1 MTNPLPRTHLPATDP
16 GEKHLRL
23 GFITHLDH
31 TDELDR
37 VYAENLQLIQELER
51 LGYDSAWVATRHFH
65 SGWANLPSPFA
76 FYGAAA
82 VLTSTITLGT
92 AVVPIIVDDPVRLAE
107 EVSVLDHL
115 SKGRLQLGLGKGV
128 PSTGYH
134 VFARWGNERDN
145 DYLSKVEQLHWALR
159 GEQVP
164 DSQARIHPPNHDLR
178 GRIYHGTST
187 WSTIRRAAQLGDG
200 FILERFGN
208 GDERTPENR
217 PAFLKRQAD
226 SILEYRSE
234 FARSW
239 GTSRTPHVVLS
250 RSAWPADSTEEALRE
265 VTEATREWNDF
276 ARSVGRLPEG
286 LTPAEEL
293 LSDNV
298 AWGTVDD
305 LVADLT
311 ADPSFALSDELVLGL
326 HPGRYTLPLAVEKAR
341 ILIEQAY
348 PLLDA
353 EWRRARSALD
363 DRVAEHD
370 ASRTPTPASISA

>member
-1 MTNPLPRTHLPATDP
+1 MTRPLPRTHEPNDPAAET
-16 GEKHLRL
+16 HLRL
-23 GFITHLDH
+23 GFLTHLDH
-31 TDELDR
+31 TDDLGV
-37 VYAENLQLIQELER
+37 VYAENLELIRALER

-82 VLTSTITLGT
+82 ALTSTISLGT

-107 EVSVLDHL
+107 EVSVLDHV
-115 SKGRLQLGLGKGV
+115 SRGRLQLGLGKGV
-128 PSTGYH
+128 PSTGYP

-145 DYLSKVEQLHWALR
+145 DYLSKVEQLHWALQ
-159 GEQVP
+159 GSQVP
-164 DSQARIHPPNHDLR
+164 DSDARIHPPNEDLR

-200 FILERFGN
+200 FILERFGH

-217 PAFLKRQAD
+217 PLFHKRQAD

-234 FARSW
+234 FARTW
-239 GTSRTPHVVLS
+239 GERRTPHVVLS
-250 RSAWPADSTEEALRE
+250 RSAWPAETTDDALAE
-265 VTEATREWNDF
+265 ITEATREWN
-276 ARSVGRLPEG
+276 ALSRRVGRLPEG

-293 LSDNV
+293 LADNV
-298 AWGTVDD
+298 VWGTVDE
-305 LVADLT
+305 LVADLV

-326 HPGRYTLPLAVEKAR
+326 HPGRYTLPQAVEKAR
-341 ILIEQAY
+341 VLIDEAY

-353 EWRRARSALD
+353 EWRRARATLST
-363 DRVAEHD
+363 RVAEHD
-370 ASRTPTPASISA
+370 AQRTAVTA

>member
-1 MTNPLPRTHLPATDP
+1 MTRPLPRTHLPAP
-16 GEKHLRL
+16 AEAHLRI
-23 GFITHLDH
+23 GFLTHLDH
-31 TDELDR
+31 TDDLGR
-37 VYAENLQLIQELER
+37 VYAENLELIRALED

-82 VLTSTITLGT
+82 ASTSRITLGT

-115 SKGRLQLGLGKGV
+115 SGGRLQLGLGKGV
-128 PSTGYH
+128 PSSGYH
-134 VFARWGNERDN
+134 VFARWGHERDN

-159 GEQVP
+159 GSQVP
-164 DSQARIHPPNHDLR
+164 DSDARIHPPNEDLR

-217 PAFLKRQAD
+217 PVFLARQAD

-234 FARSW
+234 FDRSW
-239 GTSRTPHVVLS
+239 GTRRTPHVVLS
-250 RSAWPADSTEEALRE
+250 RSLWPAESTEVALGE
-265 VTEATREWNDF
+265 VTEATRDWNAF
-276 ARSVGRLPEG
+276 TRAIGRLPEG
-286 LTPAEEL
+286 LTPAQEL
-293 LSDNV
+293 ISDNV
-298 AWGTVDD
+298 VWGTVDE
-305 LVADLT
+305 VAADLI

-326 HPGRYTLPLAVEKAR
+326 HPGRYTLPQAIEKAR
-341 ILIEQAY
+341 ILIDEAY
-348 PLLDA
+348 PLLDTA
-353 EWRRARSALD
+353 WRAARPQLAG
-363 DRVAEHD
+363 RVAAHD
-370 ASRTPTPASISA
+370 AQRTTVTA

>member
-1 MTNPLPRTHLPATDP
+1 MTHELPRTHHPVDP
-16 GEKHLRL
+16 SADRHLRL

-31 TDELDR
+31 TDDLDR
-37 VYAENLQLIQELER
+37 VYAENLLFIQELER

-82 VLTSTITLGT
+82 ALTSRITLGT

-107 EVSVLDHL
+107 EASVLDHL
-115 SKGRLQLGLGKGV
+115 SRGRLQLGLGKGV

-134 VFARWGNERDN
+134 VFARWGHERDN

-164 DSQARIHPPNHDLR
+164 DSQARIHPPNQDLR

-208 GDERTPENR
+208 GDERTPANR
-217 PAFLKRQAD
+217 PAFLRRQAE

-234 FARSW
+234 FTRTW
-239 GTSRTPHVVLS
+239 GASRTPHVVLS
-250 RSAWPADSTEEALRE
+250 RSAWPAETTASALAE

-276 ARSVGRLPEG
+276 ARSVGRLPAG
-286 LTPAEEL
+286 LNPADEL

-298 AWGTVDD
+298 AWGTADD

-326 HPGRYTLPLAVEKAR
+326 HPGRYTLPLAIEKAR
-341 ILIEQAY
+341 TLIDEAY

-353 EWRRARSALD
+353 HWRRARATLGE
-363 DRVAEHD
+363 RVAGHD
-370 ASRTPTPASISA
+370 VSRDSVTA

>member
-1 MTNPLPRTHLPATDP
+1 MSNGLPRTHVPVNPSADR
-16 GEKHLRL
+16 HLRL

-31 TDELDR
+31 TDDLTR

-51 LGYDSAWVATRHFH
+51 LGYDSTWVATRHFH
-65 SGWANLPSPFA
+65 SGWANLPIPFA

-82 VLTSTITLGT
+82 ALTSTITLGT

-115 SKGRLQLGLGKGV
+115 SRGRLQLGLGKGV

-134 VFARWGNERDN
+134 VFARWGTERDN
-145 DYLSKVEQLHWALR
+145 DYLSKVEQLHWALQ

-164 DSQARIHPPNHDLR
+164 DSQVRIHPPNHDLR

-208 GDERTPENR
+208 GDERTPANR
-217 PAFLKRQAD
+217 PAFLKRQSD
-226 SILEYRSE
+226 SILEYRAE
-234 FARSW
+234 FARAW
-239 GTSRTPHVVLS
+239 GTARTPHVVLS
-250 RSAWPADSTEEALRE
+250 RSAWPAETTEQALVE
-265 VTEATREWNDF
+265 VSAATREWNDV

-286 LTPAEEL
+286 LTPADEL
-293 LSDNV
+293 ISDNV
-298 AWGTVDD
+298 AWGSVDD

-311 ADPSFALSDELVLGL
+311 ADPSFPLTDELVLGL
-326 HPGRYTLPLAVEKAR
+326 HPGRYTLPLAIDKAR
-341 ILIEQAY
+341 TLIEDAY

-353 EWRRARSALD
+353 KWRRARATLG
-363 DRVAEHD
+363 DRVAAYE
-370 ASRTPTPASISA
+370 ASRTSVPA

>member
-1 MTNPLPRTHLPATDP
+1 MTRPLPRTHRPADP
-16 GEKHLRL
+16 GADTHLRL
-23 GFITHLDH
+23 GFLTHLDH
-31 TDELDR
+31 TDDLDV

-82 VLTSTITLGT
+82 ALTSRITLGT

-115 SKGRLQLGLGKGV
+115 SRGRVQLGLGKGV

-134 VFARWGNERDN
+134 VFARWGHERDN
-145 DYLSKVEQLHWALR
+145 DYLSKVEQLHWALQ
-159 GEQVP
+159 GSQVP
-164 DSQARIHPPNHDLR
+164 DSEAKIHPPNEDLR

-200 FILERFGN
+200 FILERFGH

-217 PAFLKRQAD
+217 AAFLKRQAD
-226 SILEYRSE
+226 SILEYRAE
-234 FARSW
+234 FERSW
-239 GTSRTPHVVLS
+239 GSRRTPHVVLS
-250 RSAWPADSTEEALRE
+250 RSAWPAASTELALAE
-265 VTEATREWNDF
+265 VSEATREWNAL
-276 ARSVGRLPEG
+276 ARRVGRLPDG
-286 LTPAEEL
+286 LTPADEL

-298 AWGTVDD
+298 VWGTVED
-305 LVADLT
+305 LVADLV
-311 ADPSFALSDELVLGL
+311 ADPSFGLSDELVLGL
-326 HPGRYTLPLAVEKAR
+326 HPGRYTLPQAIEKAR
-341 ILIEQAY
+341 VLIDEAY

-353 EWRRARSALD
+353 EWRRAHTTVAS
-363 DRVAEHD
+363 RVAEHD
-370 ASRTPTPASISA
+370 SQRTAVTA

>member
-1 MTNPLPRTHLPATDP
+1 MTQKLPRTHLPADP
-16 GEKHLRL
+16 AADRHLRL

-31 TDELDR
+31 TDDLDR
-37 VYAENLQLIQELER
+37 VYADNLRFIQELER

-82 VLTSTITLGT
+82 ALTSTITLGT

-115 SKGRLQLGLGKGV
+115 SGGRLQLGLGKGV

-134 VFARWGNERDN
+134 VFARWGSEREN
-145 DYLSKVEQLHWALR
+145 DYLTKVEQLHWALR

-164 DSQARIHPPNHDLR
+164 DSQARIHPPDHDLR

-187 WSTIRRAAQLGDG
+187 WSTIRRAARLGDG

-208 GDERTPENR
+208 GNERTPENR
-217 PAFLKRQAD
+217 PVFLKRQAD

-234 FARSW
+234 FARAW
-239 GTSRTPHVVLS
+239 GTTRTPHVVLS
-250 RSAWPADSTEEALRE
+250 RSAWPAETTEQALAE
-265 VTEATREWNDF
+265 VTEATREWNAS
-276 ARSVGRLPEG
+276 ARSVGRLLDG
-286 LTPAEEL
+286 LSPAEEL
-293 LSDNV
+293 ISDNV

-311 ADPSFALSDELVLGL
+311 ADPAFALSDELVLGL
-326 HPGRYTLPLAVEKAR
+326 HPGRYTIPVAVEKAR
-341 ILIEQAY
+341 TLIEQAY

-353 EWRRARSALD
+353 EWRRAQNSLSE
-363 DRVAEHD
+363 RVAEYD
-370 ASRTPTPASISA
+370 AAREPVTA

>member
-1 MTNPLPRTHLPATDP
+1 M
-16 GEKHLRL
+16 
-23 GFITHLDH
+23 
-31 TDELDR
+31 
-37 VYAENLQLIQELER
+37 
-51 LGYDSAWVATRHFH
+51 
-65 SGWANLPSPFA
+65 
-76 FYGAAA
+76 
-82 VLTSTITLGT
+82 LTSTITLGT

-115 SKGRLQLGLGKGV
+115 SGGRLQLGLGKGV

-134 VFARWGNERDN
+134 VFARWGHERDN
-145 DYLSKVEQLHWALR
+145 DYLSKVEQLHWALQ

-234 FARSW
+234 FTRAW
-239 GTSRTPHVVLS
+239 GSARTPHVVLS
-250 RSAWPADSTEEALRE
+250 RSAWPAETTDQALAE
-265 VTEATREWNDF
+265 VSAATREWNDF

-293 LSDNV
+293 ISDNV
-298 AWGTVDD
+298 AWGSVDD

-326 HPGRYTLPLAVEKAR
+326 HPGRYTIPVAVEKAR
-341 ILIEQAY
+341 VLIEQAY

-353 EWRRARSALD
+353 EWRRARQTLN

-370 ASRTPTPASISA
+370 ATRESVTA

>member
-1 MTNPLPRTHLPATDP
+1 MTHELPRTHLPADR
-16 GEKHLRL
+16 GADRHLRL

-31 TDELDR
+31 TDDLDR
-37 VYAENLQLIQELER
+37 VYAENLRFIQELES

-115 SKGRLQLGLGKGV
+115 SQGRLQLGLGKGV

-134 VFARWGNERDN
+134 VFARWGHERDN
-145 DYLSKVEQLHWALR
+145 DYLSKVEQLHWALQ

-217 PAFLKRQAD
+217 PAFRQRQAD

-234 FARSW
+234 FARTW
-239 GTSRTPHVVLS
+239 GETRTPHVVLS
-250 RSAWPADSTEEALRE
+250 RSAWPADSTDEALAE

-276 ARSVGRLPEG
+276 ARSVGRLPDG
-286 LTPAEEL
+286 LSPADEL
-293 LSDNV
+293 ISDNV

-311 ADPSFALSDELVLGL
+311 SDPSFALSDELVLGL
-326 HPGRYTLPLAVEKAR
+326 HPGRYTIPLAIEKAR
-341 ILIEQAY
+341 ILIEEAY

-353 EWRRARSALD
+353 EWHRARASV
-363 DRVAEHD
+363 DRQVAEHD
-370 ASRTPTPASISA
+370 AARRSVTA

>member
-1 MTNPLPRTHLPATDP
+1 MTRPLPRTQQPLDP
-16 GEKHLRL
+16 GAETHLRV
-23 GFITHLDH
+23 GFLTHLDH
-31 TDELDR
+31 TDDLDV
-37 VYAENLQLIQELER
+37 VYAENLQLIQTLEA
-51 LGYDSAWVATRHFH
+51 LGYDSAWVATRQFH

-82 VLTSTITLGT
+82 ALTSRITLGT

-115 SKGRLQLGLGKGV
+115 SRGRLQLGLGKGV
-128 PSTGYH
+128 PSTGYP

-145 DYLSKVEQLHWALR
+145 DYLSKVEQLHWALQ
-159 GEQVP
+159 GSQVP
-164 DSQARIHPPNHDLR
+164 DSDAKIHPPNEDLR

-200 FILERFGN
+200 FILERFGH

-217 PAFLKRQAD
+217 GAFLRRQAD

-234 FARSW
+234 FERAW
-239 GTSRTPHVVLS
+239 GTTRTPHVVLS
-250 RSAWPADSTEEALRE
+250 RSAWPAETTELALAE
-265 VTEATREWNDF
+265 VTAATREWN
-276 ARSVGRLPEG
+276 ALSRRVGRLPDG
-286 LTPAEEL
+286 LSPADEL

-298 AWGTVDD
+298 AWGTVDE
-305 LVADLT
+305 LVADLV

-326 HPGRYTLPLAVEKAR
+326 HPGRYTLPQAVEKAR
-341 ILIEQAY
+341 VLIDEAY

-353 EWRRARSALD
+353 EWRTARATLST
-363 DRVAEHD
+363 RVAEHD
-370 ASRTPTPASISA
+370 AQRAAVTA

>member
-1 MTNPLPRTHLPATDP
+1 MTHELPRTHRPLDP
-16 GEKHLRL
+16 SADRHLRL

-31 TDELDR
+31 TDDLDR
-37 VYAENLQLIQELER
+37 VYAENLQFIQELER

-82 VLTSTITLGT
+82 ALTSTITLGT

-107 EVSVLDHL
+107 EVSVLDHI
-115 SKGRLQLGLGKGV
+115 SRGRLQLGLGKGV

-134 VFARWGNERDN
+134 VFARWGHERDN
-145 DYLSKVEQLHWALR
+145 DYLSKVEQLHWALQ
-159 GEQVP
+159 GELVP
-164 DSQARIHPPNHDLR
+164 DSNARIHPPNHDLR

-234 FARSW
+234 FSRAW
-239 GTSRTPHVVLS
+239 GATRTPHVVLS
-250 RSAWPADSTEEALRE
+250 RSAWPAESTDQALAE
-265 VTEATREWNDF
+265 VTEATREWNAL
-276 ARSVGRLPEG
+276 ARSVGRLPDG
-286 LTPAEEL
+286 LSPADEL
-293 LSDNV
+293 ISDNV
-298 AWGTVDD
+298 AWGSVDD
-305 LVADLT
+305 VVADLT
-311 ADPSFALSDELVLGL
+311 ADPSFALSDELILGL
-326 HPGRYTLPLAVEKAR
+326 HPGRYTIPLGVEKAR

-348 PLLDA
+348 PILDA
-353 EWRRARSALD
+353 EWRRARSSLNEK
-363 DRVAEHD
+363 VAEHD
-370 ASRTPTPASISA
+370 ASRASVTA